1 MEVTTNKELYQAL
14 DSFHNKTAFVKATK
28 ENPFLKNKYADF
40 NMIVSKT
47 RKDLQENGL
56 RIKQMITNINGKTAI
71 CTKLMHVPTGQS
83 IESVSPVAHKD
94 SDPQS
99 QGSGITYMKRYSY
112 IAMLDLLVDK
122 DDDGNLAS
130 GLTDIAKTNEKV
142 SKVIAAI
149 EKTTS
154 EDELKKVF
162 INSGKLMSDKRVVV
176 AKDAKKMEL
185 DICEL

>member
-40 NMIVSKT
+40 NIIVSKT

-56 RIKQMITNINGKTAI
+56 RIKQMITNIDGKTAI
-71 CTKLMHVPTGQS
+71 CTKLMHIPTGQS

-94 SDPQS
+94 FDPQS

-112 IAMLDLLVDK
+112 IAMLDLLVDS
-122 DDDGNLAS
+122 DDDGNLAA
-130 GLTDIAKTNEKV
+130 GLGKIAETNKAV
-142 SKVIAAI
+142 DDAI
-149 EKTTS
+149 SAINKTTS

-162 INSGKLMSDKRVVV
+162 VSTGKLMADKRVVT
-176 AKDAKKMEL
+176 AKDAKKLEL
-185 DICEL
+185 DI